1 MLRAGLGILCVL
13 LGILQAQG
21 AHAGP
26 HLGMIAGMHGGV
38 LSHYSNG
45 SVTDPVKEGIIG
57 HTYGYQVG
65 LDLGAGPL
73 WVQVLYLGSSTR
85 VTDYQSGLTPNP
97 ELRYMNRTLTVPI
110 LYAVTKNR
118 LTLGIGAYYSHPLSI
133 ESQRDLGM
141 VIAAK
146 TRLGQKLFA
155 SLDWLGGFRE
165 QAQGGNNLQFLLN
178 LGYSFK

>member
-97 ELRYMNRTLTVPI
+97 ELRFMNRTLTVPI

-118 LTLGIGAYYSHPLSI
+118 LTLGIGAYYSHPLSS

-155 SLDWLGGFRE
+155 SLDCLGGFRE